1 MDGFMREFRQSKGIC
16 KFYVVLL
23 YLIRYLTVALVVS
36 EMCRWSGVPG
46 SLVGDTFRALWREYL
61 VLGMFI
67 FGMDRLILVAIRS
80 NNFEGID

>member
-1 MDGFMREFRQSKGIC
+1 MNGFMREFRQSKGIC

-23 YLIRYLTVALVVS
+23 YLIRYLTVVLVVS

-46 SLVGDTFRALWREYL
+46 SLVGDTFRALWREYSPPRPPIL
-61 VLGMFI
+61 
-67 FGMDRLILVAIRS
+67 GMDRLTLLAIRS

>member
-23 YLIRYLTVALVVS
+23 YLIRYLTVVLVVS

-46 SLVGDTFRALWREYL
+46 SLVVDTFCALWREYL
-61 VLGMFI
+61 VLGMSI
-67 FGMDRLILVAIRS
+67 LGMDRLIFVAIRS